1 MVIGGNFLTF
11 NFMQGTPSAMRD
23 DPTSPLIYILED
35 NGAESVYNVQNQ
47 LQLLI
52 LQPNFRNVRGIL
64 IGTFR
69 RESNTTRDLLT
80 KMIKTKEELRNVPV
94 IANVDFGQTVP
105 TVTLPIVGY
114 MRIEAKDN
122 SDEIFILMK

>member
-1 MVIGGNFLTF
+1 
-11 NFMQGTPSAMRD
+11 MRD

-80 KMIKTKEELRNVPV
+80 KIIKTKEELRNVPV